1 MNPKGT
7 KGVVTNFAVR
17 VDFAPVEPVDQI
29 MLELLTEG
37 QPKVRT
43 PNSGKKA
50 LVVLHDVILNPPAI
64 SLGIYDGLVNTVEL
78 FEKVGQVYISIDQL
92 VPAKP
97 VLRWQPGLPQRLYV
111 ELSRRSV
118 CQRLGGRRICI
129 DPGHGGADSGAVRRQ
144 READLVLQSGLIL
157 ARWLERHG
165 AKVSMTRREDRTCTW
180 EERLELIKEAEIYLG
195 LHGESVPGTAQRG
208 TLILSGPDRQS
219 QRLAQALHRALFLKN
234 DYLVD
239 LGVKPHRDL
248 PLPKGC
254 VGVVLELE
262 NVRNLVGEALL
273 RDIDV
278 QERVVQ
284 GLLHGLVEYLS

>member
-78 FEKVGQVYISIDQL
+78 FEKVGLVYISIDQR

-118 CQRLGGRRICI
+118 CQRLGDGASALIRAMVA
-129 DPGHGGADSGAVRRQ
+129 PTVGPSGGSGKRTWFCKAV
-144 READLVLQSGLIL
+144 
-157 ARWLERHG
+157 
-165 AKVSMTRREDRTCTW
+165 
-180 EERLELIKEAEIYLG
+180 
-195 LHGESVPGTAQRG
+195 
-208 TLILSGPDRQS
+208 
-219 QRLAQALHRALFLKN
+219 
-234 DYLVD
+234 
-239 LGVKPHRDL
+239 
-248 PLPKGC
+248 
-254 VGVVLELE
+254 
-262 NVRNLVGEALL
+262 
-273 RDIDV
+273 
-278 QERVVQ
+278 
-284 GLLHGLVEYLS
+284 